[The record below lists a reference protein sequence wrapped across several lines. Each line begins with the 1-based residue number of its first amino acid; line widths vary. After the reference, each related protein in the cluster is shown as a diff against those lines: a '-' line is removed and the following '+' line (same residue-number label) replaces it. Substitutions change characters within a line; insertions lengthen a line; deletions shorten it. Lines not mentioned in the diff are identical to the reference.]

1 MDIKPIKTDRDYR
14 RALKAIERL
23 MDAQPN
29 APDGDALDTLAML
42 IERWENERIP
52 IESPDST

>member
-23 MDAQPN
+23 MDAEPN
-29 APDGDALDTLAML
+29 TPDGDALDTLAML
-42 IERWENERIP
+42 IDRWENERIP